1 MARETDPVRVDSQ
14 KRVTIIVAAHKKYR
28 MPEDP
33 MYLPLYIGAATGR
46 RQDPG
51 YQRDDEG
58 ENISAKNPCY
68 CELTGLYWA
77 WKHLDSDYIGL
88 AHYRRHFRGR
98 GRGDVW
104 NRILKSE
111 ELLPQLGKTKLFLP
125 RKQYYVIET
134 LYSHYAHTHYI
145 EHLDKTRQ
153 ILEEKYPEYVDAF
166 DDVMK
171 RRSGHMF
178 NMMICE
184 KSLLGEYCAWLF
196 DILFTLEQRVSA
208 GEYSFFQ
215 GRYCGRVGEII
226 LNVWVEQQLRTGR
239 IKRGE
244 VKTLPY
250 LYTEKVNW
258 LRKTARF
265 LKAKFWNRKY
275 E

>member
-1 MARETDPVRVDSQ
+1 
-14 KRVTIIVAAHKKYR
+14 
-28 MPEDP
+28 
-33 MYLPLYIGAATGR
+33 
-46 RQDPG
+46 
-51 YQRDDEG
+51 
-58 ENISAKNPCY
+58 
-68 CELTGLYWA
+68 
-77 WKHLDSDYIGL
+77 
-88 AHYRRHFRGR
+88 
-98 GRGDVW
+98 
-104 NRILKSE
+104 
-111 ELLPQLGKTKLFLP
+111 
-125 RKQYYVIET
+125 
-134 LYSHYAHTHYI
+134 
-145 EHLDKTRQ
+145 
-153 ILEEKYPEYVDAF
+153 VDAF

>member
-1 MARETDPVRVDSQ
+1 MARETDPVRVDSK

-111 ELLPQLGKTKLFLP
+111 ELLPQLGKTKLG
-125 RKQYYVIET
+125 
-134 LYSHYAHTHYI
+134 
-145 EHLDKTRQ
+145 
-153 ILEEKYPEYVDAF
+153 EK
-166 DDVMK
+166 
-171 RRSGHMF
+171 
-178 NMMICE
+178 
-184 KSLLGEYCAWLF
+184 L
-196 DILFTLEQRVSA
+196 
-208 GEYSFFQ
+208 
-215 GRYCGRVGEII
+215 
-226 LNVWVEQQLRTGR
+226 
-239 IKRGE
+239 
-244 VKTLPY
+244 
-250 LYTEKVNW
+250 
-258 LRKTARF
+258 
-265 LKAKFWNRKY
+265 LKALSAEKAVLRHRDPVLPLCPHALHRAPGQD
-275 E
+275 EADP